1 MRKLVARAVYTG
13 NLYYQTLRHLR
24 AEQFIHRAL
33 YRSRN
38 PRPNLDSAP
47 PLRALP
53 GIWHEPPHRGP
64 SFDGVEIF
72 RFLNVEGALS
82 KVGWDGDE
90 RSKLWRY
97 NQHYFDD
104 LNAHD
109 AIKRISGHR
118 DLIVRWI
125 DENPPSRGIGWEPY
139 PTSLRIVNW
148 IKASLRGDLLNE
160 SGLHSLAIQARWLM
174 QRLERHLLGN
184 HLFVNAKALI
194 FAGLYFEGSEAN
206 SWLQTGFDVLLREC
220 DEQILSDGGQF
231 ELSPMYHALAL
242 EDILDLVNITSHA
255 GIENF
260 TTTQAN
266 QIIDWRKRVP
276 TMLQWLV
283 LMSHPDGR
291 ISFFNDA
298 AYGVAPENEELY
310 QYAHR
315 LGFIAPG
322 TSPRCGVNHLKDSG
336 YIRLNKGPF
345 DIIFDAAKVGPD
357 YLPAHAH
364 ADTLSFEMSV
374 RGERMI
380 VNSGTSTY
388 GSDAERLRQR
398 GTAAHSTLELGSVDS
413 SEVWGGF
420 RVARRARVQ
429 AVQIKEDS
437 KEIELIATHD
447 GYARLSGRPIHT
459 RNLRLLGQDVIVQ
472 DRVSGT
478 GRHSICLRYHLHP
491 ECNATNVSDDVIKVT
506 FGKSCSQISVTGP
519 ADLQISIE
527 PSTWHPEFGQRVS
540 NQMILI
546 RHEASLPCEI
556 STSFSVLPS

>member
-1 MRKLVARAVYTG
+1 MNRYVRTG
-13 NLYYQTLRHLR
+13 DLYFQTLRHLR

-33 YRSRN
+33 YRLWN
-38 PRPNLDSAP
+38 PRPILEAAP
-47 PLRALP
+47 QLRVLP
-53 GIWHEPPHRGP
+53 GIWHKPPHRRP
-64 SFDGVEIF
+64 SFDGVEQF
-72 RFLNVEGALS
+72 RFLNVNGALS

-109 AIKRISGHR
+109 ATMRTLGHR
-118 DLIVRWI
+118 NLIARWI
-125 DENPPSRGIGWEPY
+125 NENPPGRGIGWEPY
-139 PTSLRIVNW
+139 PTSLRIINW
-148 IKASLRGDLLNE
+148 VKASLRDEVLNE
-160 SGLHSLAIQARWLM
+160 SALHSLAIQARWLK

-194 FAGLYFEGSEAN
+194 FAGLFFEGSEAN
-206 SWLQTGFDVLLREC
+206 SWLQTGFDILLREC

-242 EDILDLVNITSHA
+242 EDILDLVNITHHA

-276 TMLQWLV
+276 KMLQWLV

-315 LGFIAPG
+315 LGFVAPV
-322 TSPRCGVNHLKDSG
+322 TTPRCGVSHLKDSG
-336 YIRLNKGPF
+336 YIRLHKGPF

-374 RGERMI
+374 RGQRII

-388 GSDAERLRQR
+388 GSGAERLFQR

-420 RVARRARVQ
+420 RVARRAGVQ
-429 AVQIKEDS
+429 AVQIKEGS
-437 KEIELIATHD
+437 NEIELMATHD

-459 RNLRLLGQDVIVQ
+459 RSLRLFGQDAIVQ

-491 ECNATNVSDDVIKVT
+491 DCNAIHDSNDMIILTCGEN
-506 FGKSCSQISVTGP
+506 CSRISVTGP
-519 ADLQISIE
+519 ANIRISIE
-527 PSTWHPEFGQRVS
+527 PSTWHPEFGQKVS
-540 NQMILI
+540 NQMIVI

-556 STSFSVLPS
+556 STSFAVLPS